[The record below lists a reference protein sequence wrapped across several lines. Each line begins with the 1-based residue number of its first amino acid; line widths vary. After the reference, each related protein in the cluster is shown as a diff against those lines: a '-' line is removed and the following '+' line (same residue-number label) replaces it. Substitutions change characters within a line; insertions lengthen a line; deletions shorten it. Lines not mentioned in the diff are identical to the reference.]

1 MGILGTAVGRAIAG
15 GAQAAGQLANK
26 YIDEELSIQR
36 AQALADIQRAN
47 ARVMRE
53 DEDAFQNDP
62 TRVARD
68 RQRKRDDALAAG
80 KTARDVELE
89 GLNDPNYQGAKRTKA
104 AEDAAAARREK
115 VADIEATTPAE
126 VARQGAMSEAQAKAQ
141 ARYREPRAGSRAD
154 LAEKVAAIEKAL
166 GRPLTEA
173 EKLTALGLV
182 KGTPRDPELDTETVT
197 VEELQPDGTV
207 KKVQRK
213 QVRRPGQEADAPAED
228 PLKAAMDK
236 ARADKAAKD
245 GAKKPPAAA
254 PGAPAPVAAAAPT
267 APAAPA
273 DPLAGKSRS
282 EIREIEAELRAELQR
297 WKGRPNA
304 QGRTQEIETLLQRIA
319 NRDY

>member
-62 TRVARD
+62 TRVALN
-68 RQRKRDDALAAG
+68 RQRMRDDALAAG

-104 AEDAAAARREK
+104 AADAAAARREK
-115 VADIEATTPAE
+115 VADIEATAPAE
-126 VARQGAMSEAQAKAQ
+126 ASRQSLMSEAQAKAQ
-141 ARYREPRAGSRAD
+141 AKYREPRAGSERD
-154 LAEKVAAIEKAL
+154 LAEKVKAIEKAL
-166 GRPLTEA
+166 GRPLTEQ
-173 EKLTALGLV
+173 EKMLALGLA
-182 KGTPRDPELDTETVT
+182 KGRDPELDTETVT

-207 KKVQRK
+207 KKVQTK
-213 QVRRPGQEADAPAED
+213 QVRRPGQAPDQPAED

-236 ARADKAAKD
+236 ARAAKQAKD
-245 GAKKPPAAA
+245 APKPAARA
-254 PGAPAPVAAAAPT
+254 QAEATPRDPIQAMDIGTLKRIAAIDGHINQQKA
-267 APAAPA
+267 
-273 DPLAGKSRS
+273 K
-282 EIREIEAELRAELQR
+282 AELERRGVGMPMSTGDGSAASMLNVA
-297 WKGRPNA
+297 P
-304 QGRTQEIETLLQRIA
+304 
-319 NRDY
+319 

>member
-1 MGILGTAVGRAIAG
+1 MGILGSALGRAVAG
-15 GAQAAGQLANK
+15 GATAAVQLSNK

-47 ARVMRE
+47 GQRMRE

-89 GLNDPNYQGAKRTKA
+89 GLTDPNYQGAKRTKA
-104 AEDAAAARREK
+104 QEDAAAARREK

-126 VARQGAMSEAQAKAQ
+126 VNRTAQTAEAQAKAQ
-141 ARYREPRAGSRAD
+141 AKYREPRAGSASDVAD
-154 LAEKVAAIEKAL
+154 KVRAIEKAL
-166 GRPLTEA
+166 GRPLSEA

-182 KGTPRDPELDTETVT
+182 KGRDPELDTETVT

-236 ARADKAAKD
+236 ARAEKAAKD
-245 GAKKPPAAA
+245 GAKKPTAAA
-254 PGAPAPVAAAAPT
+254 PGGTAAAPAAA

-273 DPLAGKSRS
+273 VPTDPLAGKSRS

-297 WKGRPNA
+297 WKGKPNS